1 MIDTDTQLRGHL
13 LQSVS
18 VASSTAVNNSGER
31 TFGSATARLAR
42 VIGRQRLVKN
52 ADGQQ
57 ALSDKQLILSS
68 TYEPKTTDVFWLPGQ
83 STAEEP
89 WRPSAVSVRYDE
101 QGNVDHYKVFLGASR
116 SR

>member
-1 MIDTDTQLRGHL
+1 MDEQLLSHL

-18 VASSTAVNNSGER
+18 VASSTALNNSGER
-31 TFGSATARLAR
+31 TYGSATARLAR

-57 ALSDKQLILSS
+57 ALSDKQLIMSS
-68 TYEPKTTDVFWLPGQ
+68 TYEPKTTDVFWLPDQ
-83 STAEEP
+83 STADEP
-89 WRPSAVSVRYDE
+89 WRPSAVSARYDE
-101 QGNVDHYKVFLGASR
+101 VGNIDHYKVFLGAAR